1 VQVASPIVSFNLC
14 IQRFNKWLG
23 TLCMACCSY
32 SFIQLI
38 YISPPRAFIL
48 LNSLAFRIVIVCR
61 CAPMIDNGSATLTNV
76 SSSVTP
82 TILNE
87 SMPLGAHAM
96 LESPSPFLHHK
107 PLVTLWP
114 PT

>member
-1 VQVASPIVSFNLC
+1 MA
-14 IQRFNKWLG
+14 G

-32 SFIQLI
+32 AFIQLI
-38 YISPPRAFIL
+38 YTSPPRAFIL

-61 CAPMIDNGSATLTNV
+61 CAHDQQTGSATLTNV

-82 TILNE
+82 TISNE

-96 LESPSPFLHHK
+96 LESPSVPASQAPWSLCGLHVDSI
-107 PLVTLWP
+107 PGSNSFSSLS
-114 PT
+114 